1 MEDSML
7 KKGAVILI
15 VLIWCAFSSGCRK
28 SNVSSQKPI
37 RICYMI
43 CNSLPESKARF
54 EPISAYLSE
63 QLKRPVES
71 IYLNTQDVETVIQKK
86 EVDFTHT
93 NSILYVIFK
102 EKYGASPITGEIRGR
117 YGNKDAGT
125 IIARSKSAIKTIQ
138 DLKGKSMIF
147 GPSLA
152 PMGFLAQYDL
162 MLKNG
167 INPDED
173 LSFYNIPGGS
183 WKHEKVI
190 YGVLFGAYDAG
201 AAPRIDLDQ
210 MAAEGKINMDDFT
223 IVAESEPV
231 AYCTFAAMS
240 HVDPALA
247 QKVREILLNVTQEDT
262 TLVKGEVL
270 KILKS
275 AGLERFIGVKDSDYD
290 PIRQMLKRC
299 KMSPYEEY

>member
-1 MEDSML
+1 ML
-7 KKGAVILI
+7 KRVMVLLSI
-15 VLIWCAFSSGCRK
+15 VLISFGSGCK
-28 SNVSSQKPI
+28 DKTVSSQKPLK
-37 RICYMI
+37 ICYMI

-71 IYLNTQDVETVIQKK
+71 IYLNTQDVESVVEKQ

-102 EKYGASPITGEIRGR
+102 ERYGATLVAGEVRGR
-117 YGNKDAGT
+117 YLNRDAGA
-125 IIARSKSAIKTIQ
+125 IITRAKSGIKTIQ

-152 PMGFLAQYDL
+152 PMGYLAQYDL
-162 MLKNG
+162 MLKNN

-173 LSFYNIPGGS
+173 LAFYNIPPGS

-201 AAPRIDLDQ
+201 AAPRLDLDT
-210 MAAEGKINMDDFT
+210 MAEEGKINMDDFT
-223 IVAESEPV
+223 IVAESDPIP
-231 AYCTFAAMS
+231 YCTFTAMA
-240 HVDPALA
+240 HTDPELV
-247 QKVREILLNVTQEDT
+247 QKVKSILLGVTQEDSA
-262 TLVKGEVL
+262 LVNGEIL
-270 KILKS
+270 KVLKS
-275 AGLERFIGVKDSDYD
+275 AGLERFADVQDSQYD
-290 PIRQMLKRC
+290 SIRDMLKRC

>member
-1 MEDSML
+1 ML
-7 KKGAVILI
+7 KKGAVILSLL
-15 VLIWCAFSSGCRK
+15 VLWCTLAFGCRK
-28 SNVSSQKPI
+28 PAASSQKPLK
-37 RICYMI
+37 ICYMI
-43 CNSLPESKARF
+43 CNSLPESRARF
-54 EPISAYLSE
+54 EPITAYLAE

-71 IYLNTQDVETVIQKK
+71 IYLNTQDVEAAVQKK
-86 EVDFTHT
+86 EIDFTHT

-102 EKYGASPITGEIRGR
+102 ERYQAVPLTGEIRGR

-125 IIARSKSAIKTIQ
+125 IIASRKSGIKTIQ

-162 MLKNG
+162 MLKAG

-173 LSFYNIPGGS
+173 LAFYNIPGGS

-210 MAAEGKINMDDFT
+210 MAEEGKIDLNDFT
-223 IVAESEPV
+223 IVAESEPI
-231 AYCTFAAMS
+231 AYCTFAALS
-240 HVDPALA
+240 HVDPQLV
-247 QKVREILLNVTQEDT
+247 QKVKSLLVGITQEDSS
-262 TLVKGEVL
+262 LVGGEVV

-275 AGLERFIGVKDSDYD
+275 AGLERFVEVKDSDYD
-290 PIRQMLKRC
+290 PLREMLRRC